1 MGIGQDNQRIEIK
14 ISMANTLHI
23 NHDFELEAR
32 HQANIVASLSRRL
45 AIAKATNNLSLVELL
60 EQERRQII
68 LETTRARITKLNGLA
83 ALVDRFDRF
92 CQGFVKAIFH
102 PEVRIWQ
109 TTDGVGG
116 VYWNAYDPQS
126 GQTITTDSEAELRV
140 WIEQNC
146 QEI

>member
-1 MGIGQDNQRIEIK
+1 MRAWRNNQHIEIK

-45 AIAKATNNLSLVELL
+45 AIAKATNNLRLIELL

-68 LETTRARITKLNGLA
+68 LEATHARIAKLNGFAVLG
-83 ALVDRFDRF
+83 DRFARF
-92 CQGFVKAIFH
+92 WQGFVKAIFH
-102 PEVRIWQ
+102 PEVQIWQ
-109 TTDGVGG
+109 TAEYAGV

-126 GQTITTDSEAELRV
+126 GQRITTDSETELRV